1 MTEGM
6 ARTWV
11 SSGDLRLPVVDVTD
25 PAFAMEVDA
34 EQLPDLAQ
42 SSLERMEKL
51 ARMPA
56 PLRTMMRRSLARN
69 SVLLGGRSRAGAV
82 MSGMTT
88 YLNKLGPA
96 NLDPA
101 WAGRYDDNVARMIP
115 CVAVRLRLHAIAD
128 LLAAQLT
135 TALPTAGRTVRL
147 LNLGG
152 GTAMDSL
159 NALILVQ
166 ASDPSLLAGRQIV
179 VHVLDTDDAGPRF
192 GAACAQAL
200 TADGAPLAGVEL
212 SVEPTHY
219 DWSNPAQLE
228 PVVGAWADELIAGSS
243 EGALFEYGSDAQITA
258 NLDAL
263 HRFVTPGFVLVG
275 SLWRE
280 SRLTHAMQAS
290 NPLGLQLRHLDS
302 FGALVRASGWSIDR
316 SQEDNP
322 VYSMVSLRP

>member
-6 ARTWV
+6 TRTWV

-34 EQLPDLAQ
+34 EQLPELAQ

-115 CVAVRLRLHAIAD
+115 CVAVRLRLRAIAD
-128 LLAAQLT
+128 LLAVQLT

-166 ASDPSLLAGRQIV
+166 TSDPSLLAGRQIV

-192 GAACAQAL
+192 GAECAQAL
-200 TADGAPLAGVEL
+200 TADGAPLAGLEL
-212 SVEPTHY
+212 SVEPTRY
-219 DWSNPAQLE
+219 DWSNAAQLE
-228 PVVGAWADELIAGSS
+228 PVVGDWADELIAGSS
-243 EGALFEYGSDAQITA
+243 EGALFEYGSDAEITA

-263 HRFVTPGFVLVG
+263 RRLLGPGFTVIG

-280 SRLTHAMQAS
+280 SPLTRAMQRS
-290 NPLGLQLRHLDS
+290 NPLGLQLRTLS
-302 FGALVRASGWSIDR
+302 GFGSLAQSSGWTLVTA
-316 SQEDNP
+316 QEDNP
-322 VYSMVSLRP
+322 VYSIVTLRS